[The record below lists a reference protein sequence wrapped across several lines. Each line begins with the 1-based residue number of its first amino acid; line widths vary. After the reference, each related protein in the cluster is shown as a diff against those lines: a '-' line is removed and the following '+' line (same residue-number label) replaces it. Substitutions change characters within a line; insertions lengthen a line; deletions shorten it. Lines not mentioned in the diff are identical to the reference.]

1 MYEVEENLDMRNK
14 KVEMLVDAPM
24 ATNMNPAIQSLS
36 RSFCMLICGKSG
48 SGKTNF
54 LTNLLK
60 TGVVNGQRKGLKK
73 QFENIIVCSPSIAS
87 LKTNIFKNLDDSK
100 MFTEFNEEF
109 IDYLIEFCHEEKEDG
124 NNTLVILDD
133 VGSELRRKAI
143 VEKKFL
149 QLIYNKRHLGL
160 SIICTVQK
168 YNNSPVGA
176 RSNMTHLVLF
186 RPTNMKEL
194 QTVHEEVIPIEKNK
208 LNDFI
213 DFVFDKKYNF
223 LMVDMSLHLSPT
235 FVFYKNFDKI
245 LM

>member
-1 MYEVEENLDMRNK
+1 MYEVEINDEMQNK

-24 ATNMNPAIQSLS
+24 ANNMNHAIQSLS

-60 TGVVNGQRKGLKK
+60 TGVVNGRRLGLKK
-73 QFENIIVCSPSIAS
+73 QFENIVVCSPSIAS

-109 IDYLIEFCHEEKEDG
+109 IDFLVDFCHEEKEEG

-133 VGSELRRKAI
+133 VGSELRRSAM

-168 YNNSPVGA
+168 YNNASVGV
-176 RSNMTHLVLF
+176 RTNMTHLILF

-235 FVFYKNFDKI
+235 FVFYKNFDRI
-245 LM
+245 IM

>member
-1 MYEVEENLDMRNK
+1 MYEVEENLDMKNK
-14 KVEMLVDAPM
+14 KVEMLVDLPM
-24 ATNMNPAIQSLS
+24 SENMNPAIQSLS

-73 QFENIIVCSPSIAS
+73 MFENIIVCSPSIAS

-109 IDYLIEFCHEEKEDG
+109 IDYLIDFCHEEKEEG

-133 VGSELRRKAI
+133 VGSELRRSAL

-168 YNNSPVGA
+168 YNNASVGV
-176 RSNMTHLVLF
+176 RTNMTHLVLF

>member
-1 MYEVEENLDMRNK
+1 
-14 KVEMLVDAPM
+14 
-24 ATNMNPAIQSLS
+24 
-36 RSFCMLICGKSG
+36 
-48 SGKTNF
+48 
-54 LTNLLK
+54 
-60 TGVVNGQRKGLKK
+60 
-73 QFENIIVCSPSIAS
+73 
-87 LKTNIFKNLDDSK
+87 

-109 IDYLIEFCHEEKEDG
+109 IDYLIDFCHEEKEEG

-133 VGSELRRKAI
+133 VGSELRRSAM

-168 YNNSPVGA
+168 YNNASVGV
-176 RSNMTHLVLF
+176 RTNMTYLVLF

>member
-1 MYEVEENLDMRNK
+1 
-14 KVEMLVDAPM
+14 
-24 ATNMNPAIQSLS
+24 
-36 RSFCMLICGKSG
+36 
-48 SGKTNF
+48 
-54 LTNLLK
+54 
-60 TGVVNGQRKGLKK
+60 
-73 QFENIIVCSPSIAS
+73 
-87 LKTNIFKNLDDSK
+87 
-100 MFTEFNEEF
+100 
-109 IDYLIEFCHEEKEDG
+109 
-124 NNTLVILDD
+124 LDD
-133 VGSELRRKAI
+133 VGSELRRSAM

-149 QLIYNKRHLGL
+149 QLIYNKRHLNL

-168 YNNSPVGA
+168 YNNASVGV
-176 RSNMTHLVLF
+176 RTNMTHLVLF

-213 DFVFDKKYNF
+213 DFCFDKKYNF

>member
-1 MYEVEENLDMRNK
+1 MYEVEENLDMKNK
-14 KVEMLVDAPM
+14 KVEMLVDLPM
-24 ATNMNPAIQSLS
+24 SQNMNPAIQSLS

-73 QFENIIVCSPSIAS
+73 MFENIVVCSPSIAS

-109 IDYLIEFCHEEKEDG
+109 IDYLIDFCHEEKEEG

-133 VGSELRRKAI
+133 VGSELRRSAM

-168 YNNSPVGA
+168 YNNASVGV
-176 RSNMTHLVLF
+176 RTNMTHLVLF

>member
-1 MYEVEENLDMRNK
+1 MYEVEVNEEMKNK
-14 KVEMLVDAPM
+14 KVEMVVDLPM
-24 ATNMNPAIQSLS
+24 SDNMNPSIQSLS
-36 RSFCMLICGKSG
+36 RSFCMLISGRSG
-48 SGKTNF
+48 SGKSNF
-54 LTNLLK
+54 LINLLK

-87 LKTNIFKNLDDSK
+87 LKTNIFKNLSDEK

-109 IDYLIEFCHEEKEDG
+109 INYLIDFCHEEKEEG

-133 VGSELRRKAI
+133 VGSELRRSAM

-168 YNNSPVGA
+168 YNNASVGV
-176 RSNMTHLVLF
+176 RTNMTHLILF

-213 DFVFDKKYNF
+213 DFVFSAKYNF

-235 FVFYKNFDKI
+235 FVFYKNFDRI